1 MNTFKQEITKDIT
14 TALEI
19 LGVKGEITIHAPID
33 PLRIVVT
40 VNGEYFGVWDVLR
53 KTFVD

>member
-1 MNTFKQEITKDIT
+1 MKELTNEIT

-19 LGVKGEITIHAPID
+19 LGVQGNITLRPIAD
-33 PLRIVVT
+33 LDRIEVS
-40 VNGEYFGVWDVLR
+40 VNGEYFGVWDSVK

>member
-1 MNTFKQEITKDIT
+1 MRSLINEII

-19 LGVKGEITIHAPID
+19 LGVHGRITIRPIKD
-33 PLRIVVT
+33 LDRIEVS
-40 VNGEYFGVWDVLR
+40 VNGEYFGVWDSVR